1 MFGKIKDVLSLD
13 KLIENFEGYLDARIE
28 LVKYDLKELMVSILT
43 RSLIFLAMAV
53 FGLAGLLCLNFALA
67 NLLNYLFE
75 NQFAG
80 YFILSGIYFLITL
93 VLYLNRENQSLKDK
107 IELSL
112 RQSMNQPKQEST
124 SSENENAD

>member
-1 MFGKIKDVLSLD
+1 
-13 KLIENFEGYLDARIE
+13 
-28 LVKYDLKELMVSILT
+28 
-43 RSLIFLAMAV
+43 
-53 FGLAGLLCLNFALA
+53 LA

-93 VLYLNRENQSLKDK
+93 VCYLNRENQSLKDK